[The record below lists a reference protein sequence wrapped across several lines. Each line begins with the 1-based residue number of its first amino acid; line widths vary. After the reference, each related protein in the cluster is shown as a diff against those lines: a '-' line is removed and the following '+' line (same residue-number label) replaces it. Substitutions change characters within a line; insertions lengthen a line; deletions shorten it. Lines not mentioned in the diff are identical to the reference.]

1 MKKNLLSLVILS
13 LLIVNIVLNVV
24 VLLSVT
30 GTNKKTAAIVTD
42 ICGILDIEL
51 DRGGNGPTTGVS
63 MADTENYSIPDQMT
77 ITLKREAGDTK
88 DTYFIVN
95 VELLLNK
102 NHEDYATYGTAEQMA
117 ASVGLIKSE
126 IISTISQYTA
136 AEIRNGQDM
145 ICDEIL
151 KRIQD
156 MYGSDFIYKVAF
168 SNFMFG

>member
-24 VLLSVT
+24 VLMSVT

-51 DRGGNGPTTGVS
+51 DRGGSGPAAAVS
-63 MADTENYSIPDQMT
+63 MADTETYSIPDQMT
-77 ITLKREAGDTK
+77 ITLKREAGESK
-88 DTYFIVN
+88 DTYCIVN

-102 NHEDYATYGTAEQMA
+102 KHDDYATYGAPDQMA
-117 ASVGLIKSE
+117 ANVGLIKSE
-126 IISTISQYTA
+126 IISTISKYTA
-136 AEIRNGQDM
+136 AEVRNGQDM

>member
-13 LLIVNIVLNVV
+13 LLIVNIVLNVI

-42 ICGILDIEL
+42 IAGILNIEL
-51 DRGGNGPTTGVS
+51 DREGEGPATGVS

-77 ITLKREAGDTK
+77 ITLKREPGDTK
-88 DTYFIVN
+88 DTYCLVN
-95 VELLLNK
+95 VELLINK
-102 NHEDYATYGTAEQMA
+102 THEDYATYGSAEQMA
-117 ASVGLIKSE
+117 GSVGLIKSE
-126 IISTISQYTA
+126 IISVVSQYTA
-136 AEIRNGQDM
+136 AEVRNGQDM

-151 KRIQD
+151 KRIQT

-168 SNFMFG
+168 SNIMFG